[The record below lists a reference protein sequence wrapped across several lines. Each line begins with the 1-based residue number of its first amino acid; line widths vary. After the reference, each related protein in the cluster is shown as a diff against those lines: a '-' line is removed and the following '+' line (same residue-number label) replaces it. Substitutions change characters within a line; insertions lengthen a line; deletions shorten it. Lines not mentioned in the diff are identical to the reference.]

1 MDRNNT
7 KAKKTNYFSRTTAKN
22 EKSSDHVPKTSETRA
37 ASEPSS
43 VYKNPAS
50 AA

>member
-7 KAKKTNYFSRTTAKN
+7 KAKKNYFSGTTAKN